1 MNRPAM
7 KQVHVVK
14 ARHESGNALVVS
26 LLILMVLTAAG
37 VAFVAV
43 TKSEKQISGNAVM
56 ATEAFYN
63 AEAGISEGLYRMS
76 FKKDSLN
83 FIGPNG
89 PETPGWGRYIVRA
102 SGGSALD
109 PHHATLASDGL
120 DNDEDGF
127 IDESGER
134 YPEILSKQD
143 TDAGGMRYPYVRVEY
158 KTQGGQ
164 LVRYGDA
171 DQNAITPPRENSTYG
186 APMLRITASGRRGG
200 STKVLEAEAVRFPLM
215 NAESAMWTGSPL
227 TLNGQAF
234 IIDGHDHSLT
244 SPYDTIPNAK
254 PAKGILT
261 KGPKSDVQLGPNQED
276 NITGDGGIGSI
287 EQSAFTYDFDGLW
300 SSLSVAAQYSF
311 TGNQTWNSGT
321 PKYGTV
327 AEPAI
332 TAFDGDLGIKGT
344 WTGAGILIVNGDL
357 SMQGGC
363 EFHGIVICTGNLDL
377 AGGGPADVARIIG
390 SVIAKG
396 TISSS
401 NTTGGSARVL
411 YSSGAINNALTL
423 NRYTLAWWRER

>member
-1 MNRPAM
+1 MNAGSSIPRAGR
-7 KQVHVVK
+7 
-14 ARHESGNALVVS
+14 AYGESGNALVAA

-76 FKKDSLN
+76 FKKDSLSY
-83 FIGPNG
+83 IGPNG

-102 SGGSALD
+102 SGASSLD
-109 PHHATLASDGL
+109 PDGLTLQTDGL
-120 DNDEDGF
+120 DNDGDAVV
-127 IDESGER
+127 DESGER
-134 YPEILSKQD
+134 YPEILSKQEG
-143 TDAGGMRYPYVRVEY
+143 GGMRYPYVRVEY

-171 DQNAITPPRENSTYG
+171 DQNAITPPRENFTYG
-186 APMLRITASGRRGG
+186 APMLRITASGRRGL

-215 NAESAMWTGSPL
+215 NVESAMWTGSPL

-234 IIDGHDHSLT
+234 IIDGHDHTLA
-244 SPYDTIPNAK
+244 SPYDTIPGAK
-254 PAKGILT
+254 PVKGVLT
-261 KGPKSDVQLGPNQED
+261 KGPKTDVSFGPNQED
-276 NITGDGGIGSI
+276 NVTGEGGSGSV
-287 EQSAFTYDFDGLW
+287 EQSAFDYDFDGLW
-300 SSLSVAAQYSF
+300 SSLSVTAQYSF
-311 TGNQTWNSGT
+311 TGDQTWSSST

-332 TAFDGDLGIKGT
+332 TVCKGNLGIKGT
-344 WTGAGILIVNGDL
+344 WTGSGILMVDGNL
-357 SMQGGC
+357 SMQGGSV
-363 EFHGIVICTGNLDL
+363 FQGIVICTGNLDL
-377 AGGGPADVARIIG
+377 AGGGPADVAHVIG

-401 NTTGGSARVL
+401 NTTGGSARVY
-411 YSSGAINNALTL
+411 YSSQAINNALTL

>member
-1 MNRPAM
+1 MSAESKRLPGGRGDA
-7 KQVHVVK
+7 
-14 ARHESGNALVVS
+14 ESGNALVAS

-37 VAFVAV
+37 VAYIAV

-83 FIGPNG
+83 FIGPSG
-89 PETPGWGRYIVRA
+89 PESPGWGRYIVRA
-102 SGGSALD
+102 SGASSLD
-109 PHHATLASDGL
+109 PDHATLTSDGL

-143 TDAGGMRYPYVRVEY
+143 TGTGGMRYPYVRVEY
-158 KTQGGQ
+158 KTQSGQ

-171 DQNAITPPRENSTYG
+171 DQNALTPPKENLTYG
-186 APMLRITASGRRGG
+186 APMLRITASGRRGAA
-200 STKVLEAEAVRFPLM
+200 SKVLEAEAVRFPLM
-215 NAESAMWTGSPL
+215 NVESAMWTGSPL

-234 IIDGHDHSLT
+234 IIDGYDHSLT
-244 SPYDTIPNAK
+244 SPYDTIPGAK
-254 PAKGILT
+254 PAKGVLT
-261 KGPKSDVQLGPNQED
+261 KGPKTDVAFGPNQED
-276 NITGDGGIGSI
+276 NVVGEGGTGSV
-287 EQSAFTYDFDGLW
+287 EQSAFEYDFDGLW
-300 SSLSVAAQYSF
+300 SSLSVTAQYAF
-311 TGNQTWNSGT
+311 TGDQTWSSST

-332 TAFDGDLGIKGT
+332 TVCKGDLGIKGT
-344 WTGAGILIVNGDL
+344 WSGSGILMVDGDL
-357 SMQGGC
+357 SMQGGSV
-363 EFHGIVICTGNLDL
+363 FQGIVICTGNLDL
-377 AGGGPADVARIIG
+377 AGGGPADLAHVIG

-401 NTTGGSARVL
+401 NTTGGSARVY
-411 YSSGAINNALTL
+411 YSSAAINNALTL

>member
-1 MNRPAM
+1 MNAESKRP
-7 KQVHVVK
+7 QSE
-14 ARHESGNALVVS
+14 RRRGESGNALVAS

-37 VAFVAV
+37 VAYVAV

-83 FIGPNG
+83 FIGPSG

-109 PHHATLASDGL
+109 PDHGVLATDGL

-143 TDAGGMRYPYVRVEY
+143 TESGGMRYPYVRVEY

-171 DQNAITPPRENSTYG
+171 DQNAITPPKENFTYG
-186 APMLRITASGRRGG
+186 APMLRITASGRRGL

-215 NAESAMWTGSPL
+215 NVESAMWTGSPL

-234 IIDGHDHSLT
+234 IIDGYDHTLA
-244 SPYDTIPNAK
+244 SPYDTIPGAK

-261 KGPKSDVQLGPNQED
+261 KGPKTDVSFGPNQED
-276 NITGDGGIGSI
+276 NVVGDGGTGSVA
-287 EQSAFTYDFDGLW
+287 QSAFEYDFDGLW
-300 SSLSVAAQYSF
+300 SSLSITAQNSF
-311 TGNQTWNSGT
+311 TGNQTWSSST

-332 TAFDGDLGIKGT
+332 TVCKGNLGIKGT
-344 WTGAGILIVNGDL
+344 WSGSGILMVDGDL
-357 SMQGGC
+357 SMQGGSV
-363 EFHGIVICTGNLDL
+363 FQGIVICTGNLDL
-377 AGGGPADVARIIG
+377 AGGGPADLAHVIG

-401 NTTGGSARVL
+401 NTTGGSARVY
-411 YSSGAINNALTL
+411 YSSQAINNALTL